1 MFLAHMPSFVL
12 RWICILFGNIA
23 MIILPGRKRILMS
36 NLRHAFP
43 DRKLNWCKKI
53 CRENFYRLIELGL
66 LAISLGFLTKRR
78 IRSSFKISASNRAKF
93 EDLAHSKSGAIVL
106 IPHFTLMEGMTL
118 LRSILHDIDAP
129 DIGII
134 YRPFK
139 NASLE
144 KFVKKTREK
153 NGMKLLSRKNGFFE
167 AMKMLR
173 NGGIVGMLFDQ
184 NAGDA
189 GCLMNFLG
197 REISSTDLPVL
208 FFKKFA
214 VPIYVLYPRR
224 LGFWRASISIH
235 NLNFDKNDPKT
246 ILFAANKFLEDRL
259 RSSDSECAD
268 WLWAHDR
275 WKISNHERRENS
287 SSGRCKDWLKW
298 SLAYSHET
306 VVRKTKKIFIR
317 MPNWLGDIVMAVP
330 VVRMLKNF
338 HSDAELTL
346 LAKQEYIGLLK
357 ALGISDHV
365 VRLPDHG
372 LLYFMKLF
380 RLADEYPD
388 IYISL
393 VNSFRGCVEAK
404 ILRAR
409 HRIGLGMKD
418 RKYRKYFFN
427 YLYDPVKST
436 DIKYIHQT
444 RLWQEMLRWYG
455 FDGFASL
462 SPFGV
467 CQKLN
472 DEKKLVY
479 LHSIGI
485 FCGSA
490 NDPSKRWPV
499 ELWKRLIERIL
510 ESYKDAHINLYGSK
524 CDVEIANLISSSFRR
539 DNVTSMAGKMNLLE
553 LSFELRKNDLI
564 ISVDT
569 GGMHLAN
576 MLGCSL
582 VCIFGK
588 TNSLVTGPIFSGK
601 SIVVRPPACPATG
614 GFKMENVEV
623 KSVLRAVEIVLKG

>member
-1 MFLAHMPSFVL
+1 MFLAHMPNFLL
-12 RWICILFGNIA
+12 RGICILFGTIA
-23 MIILPGRKRILMS
+23 MIVLPRRKRILMS

-43 DRKLNWCKKI
+43 ERDLMWCKKI
-53 CRENFYRLIELGL
+53 CREN
-66 LAISLGFLTKRR
+66 FLTKRR
-78 IRSSFKISASNRAKF
+78 IRSSFKISASNKTKF
-93 EDLAHSKSGAIVL
+93 EDLARSKGGAVL

-118 LRSILHDIDAP
+118 LRAILHDIDAP

-144 KFVKKTREK
+144 KFIKKTREK

-189 GCLMNFLG
+189 GYLMNFFG

-208 FFKKFA
+208 FFKKFSS
-214 VPIYVLYPRR
+214 PIYILYPRR
-224 LGFWRASISIH
+224 LGFWRASISIYK
-235 NLNFDKNDPKT
+235 LNFDKDDPKT
-246 ILFAANKFLEDRL
+246 ILFAANKFLEDRM

-275 WKISNHERRENS
+275 WKISNHEKSKNS
-287 SSGRCKDWLKW
+287 SSGRRKEWLKW
-298 SLAYSHET
+298 SLAYSNET
-306 VVRKTKKIFIR
+306 AVRKTKKIFIR

-330 VVRMLKNF
+330 IVRILKNF
-338 HSDAELTL
+338 HSGAELTL

-357 ALGISDHV
+357 ELNISDRV
-365 VRLPDHG
+365 IRLPDHG
-372 LLYFMKLF
+372 LLYFTKLF
-380 RLADEYPD
+380 RLANEYPD

-404 ILRAR
+404 ILGAR
-409 HRIGLGMKD
+409 HRIGLGLED

-427 YLYDPVKST
+427 YLYNPFLNT
-436 DIKYIHQT
+436 DIKCVHQT

-455 FDGFASL
+455 FNGFASL

-467 CQKLN
+467 CQKFG

-479 LHSIGI
+479 SHSIGI

-490 NDPSKRWPV
+490 NDPSKRLPV
-499 ELWKRLIERIL
+499 ELWRRLIERIL
-510 ESYKDAHINLYGSK
+510 EKYKNIHINLYGSK
-524 CDVEIANLISSSFRR
+524 GDVEIANLISSSFKR
-539 DNVTSMAGKMNLLE
+539 DNVTSMAGKTNLLE
-553 LSFELRKNDLI
+553 LMFELRKNDLI

-576 MLGCSL
+576 MLGCPL

-588 TNSLVTGPIFSGK
+588 TNSLGTGPIFSGK
-601 SIVVRPPACPATG
+601 SIIVRPPACPATG
-614 GFKMENVEV
+614 GFKMEDIEV
-623 KSVLRAVEIVLKG
+623 SSVLRAVNIMLKK